1 MINTISKIQQF
12 HKICTQWNSNYISTR
27 DKTNQARFR
36 IRESINQLHE
46 LIDIAEGNYRIE
58 LATLIRQYR
67 ESPIHQQDE
76 TGQNIINAIASY
88 NFSNLKTE
96 ISTLNHII
104 ERLLNEANHEN
115 FVDYKDNQIKPA
127 FTRINRI
134 VDYLNDSTKSQYST
148 IAAKIKNL
156 IHILFGEDTQFID
169 DYQTIESGQQGLYS
183 YLHQLLL
190 LEQDR
195 ETYSKQLSNLF
206 EKSNEILYQLNKSFT
221 QQRSDMTI
229 QVGKRIQY
237 ASYIIYAIAF
247 ILMAVFLII
256 STTILRVIKRQI
268 KHTHEVN
275 QQLKHQTN
283 DLEIMNTTLHT
294 EIEKRKESELAL
306 ANSEERYRSLFETSR
321 DGIVFLTLDECIETP
336 NQAYLDLLGY
346 SLEEIKNRPIY
357 DFTPQKWH
365 AIEKDIVQE
374 VLTNGSSQEYEK
386 EIVRKDGTIRTVLVS
401 TWIVVDEKNKPIRLL
416 RSLHDITDRK
426 QLEESLHQKN
436 IESERQQVMIKSIA
450 AICHHLS
457 QPLTAIWGTLS
468 LLSRNS
474 DINKNP
480 DQKQLIV
487 NCISATEEMSSLI
500 NQLRTIEEY
509 KITEYTKLTEML
521 DIVNQKDIENP
532 KNS

>member
-1 MINTISKIQQF
+1 LSFRTKLMKSFIRIQNFISLQCHQKVTIQCYVWLLVFLGISFGILLFFSIGMINSYIQFEREKSDRFQQETTSFLHIFQLQLNEGKDVLLEYLQFTSKENQSAQWIENLQTETKEYFRQHATNIDTSYLQKMINTISKIQQF

-283 DLEIMNTTLHT
+283 DL
-294 EIEKRKESELAL
+294 
-306 ANSEERYRSLFETSR
+306 
-321 DGIVFLTLDECIETP
+321 G
-336 NQAYLDLLGY
+336 
-346 SLEEIKNRPIY
+346 
-357 DFTPQKWH
+357 
-365 AIEKDIVQE
+365 
-374 VLTNGSSQEYEK
+374 
-386 EIVRKDGTIRTVLVS
+386 
-401 TWIVVDEKNKPIRLL
+401 
-416 RSLHDITDRK
+416 
-426 QLEESLHQKN
+426 
-436 IESERQQVMIKSIA
+436 KS
-450 AICHHLS
+450 
-457 QPLTAIWGTLS
+457 
-468 LLSRNS
+468 
-474 DINKNP
+474 
-480 DQKQLIV
+480 
-487 NCISATEEMSSLI
+487 
-500 NQLRTIEEY
+500 
-509 KITEYTKLTEML
+509 
-521 DIVNQKDIENP
+521 
-532 KNS
+532 